1 MSRTTTRAALFALA
15 LLSAGACGA
24 PGAACAEPAPQALQA
39 AQAQPPA
46 PQVLA
51 TAAQAPVQTGGA
63 AADLVLDALSLLGV
77 RYHYGGD
84 HRATGFDCSGF
95 VRSVYQ
101 RTLGLVL
108 PHNAAQQSR
117 EGEKVAENKLRPGD
131 LVFFHTLRRAFSHV
145 GIYIGNGQFIHA
157 PRPGQRVQIESMASP
172 YWARRFVGARRLI
185 QQAADVI
192 VPSAQAEP
200 IPTGAALSTP
210 LPPPQPEAAP
220 VTAPGPIL
228 PQVVAP
234 QVVTPQAAP

>member
-15 LLSAGACGA
+15 LLGAGAGGA
-24 PGAACAEPAPQALQA
+24 PGAAYAEPAPQSLQATQTLQTVQAQA
-39 AQAQPPA
+39 AQAQAEA

-84 HRATGFDCSGF
+84 HRSTGFDCSGF
-95 VRSVYQ
+95 VRAVYQ

-185 QQAADVI
+185 QHAADAL

-200 IPTGAALSTP
+200 VPTETTLAAP
-210 LPPPQPEAAP
+210 LPPHP
-220 VTAPGPIL
+220 VVALPTAPGPIL
-228 PQVVAP
+228 PQVAP
-234 QVVTPQAAP
+234 